1 MLSRL
6 EGMAAP
12 TGLDHTPGGYRLQPM
27 PHAPEDKRKALL
39 RVRRIQGQTE
49 ALARALEAGEDCGPV
64 LVQLAAIRGAVNG
77 LMSEILQSHIREELG
92 ALPEADDRHARL
104 AQDMTSLVRTYLK

>member
-1 MLSRL
+1 MVSRL
-6 EGMAAP
+6 EGITARM
-12 TGLDHTPGGYRLQPM
+12 GLDHTPGGYRLRPM

-104 AQDMTSLVRTYLK
+104 AQDMTTLVRTYLK